1 MPKIIHQK
9 IHWLISPSAE
19 NQHKVIAWKI
29 EGLGNYVFLANLDIE
44 QDITAIELKG
54 ALIGTELKNI
64 FSTFA
69 SPLQNVTQSNG
80 VFIVN
85 SLLAG
90 ECKIFEL

>member
-1 MPKIIHQK
+1 
-9 IHWLISPSAE
+9 LISPSVE

-29 EGLGNYVFLANLDIE
+29 EGDTDYVFLANLDIE

-54 ALIGTELKNI
+54 ALNGTELKNI

-69 SPLQNVTQSNG
+69 SPLQNIMQSND

-90 ECKIFEL
+90 ECKIFKL